1 VSVASLH
8 SISVCKEKQRID
20 PDYHTSLSCD
30 SGKNPLTL
38 VEPPFLAADAQ
49 INLQTPAGD
58 AIFAGLGTF
67 GHLPFGAC
75 LSPITTHIPYGSEEL
90 APGDNFDVAIIGM
103 PFDTAVSF
111 RPGARFGPSGI
122 RHNSKRMSKFRGY
135 NVPLGLN
142 VYESGQKILDCGDIP
157 VTAFDNTLAL
167 QQMEQGYLSL
177 LHRPV
182 NTTHVKRQQAATGTE
197 ESLDTPLY
205 TKTGK
210 LHPKMITL
218 GGDHTL
224 VLPVL
229 RALNTAYGP
238 VAVIHFDR

>member
-1 VSVASLH
+1 
-8 SISVCKEKQRID
+8 
-20 PDYHTSLSCD
+20 
-30 SGKNPLTL
+30 
-38 VEPPFLAADAQ
+38 
-49 INLQTPAGD
+49 
-58 AIFAGLGTF
+58 
-67 GHLPFGAC
+67 
-75 LSPITTHIPYGSEEL
+75 
-90 APGDNFDVAIIGM
+90 M

-177 LHRPV
+177 LQRPT
-182 NTTHVKRQQAATGTE
+182 NKTHVKRRRGETGAE
-197 ESLDTPLY
+197 EILDTPLY

-229 RALNTAYGP
+229 RALNSAYGP